1 MEEDTGHHR
10 NRRGTAGST
19 CGTHRCPV
27 RRCPGTI
34 RSRSPG
40 GRVTAPPG
48 LLARS
53 LRPLVLVIA
62 EEVVQLVLS
71 EFARL
76 VHGPDDADPTAAGS
90 GGLAEAGSGRVL
102 VTQRGDRVIN

>member
-1 MEEDTGHHR
+1 
-10 NRRGTAGST
+10 
-19 CGTHRCPV
+19 
-27 RRCPGTI
+27 
-34 RSRSPG
+34 
-40 GRVTAPPG
+40 
-48 LLARS
+48 
-53 LRPLVLVIA
+53 VLVIA